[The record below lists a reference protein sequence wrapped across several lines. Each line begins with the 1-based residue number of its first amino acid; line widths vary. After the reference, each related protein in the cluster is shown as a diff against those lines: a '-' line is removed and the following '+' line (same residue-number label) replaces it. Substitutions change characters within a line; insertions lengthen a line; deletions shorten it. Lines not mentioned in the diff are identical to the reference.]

1 MNKSSRKR
9 FRLLPGAHV
18 ACTGVHG
25 CHPLSIKSSHFSD
38 GDCASPPHRERRPA
52 SDLHAE
58 VNAIGRCAML
68 GYLGGTLPNM
78 VWSGKNI

>member
-1 MNKSSRKR
+1 MHRCSWLPPIVHQFISFFR
-9 FRLLPGAHV
+9 FLGIVL
-18 ACTGVHG
+18 
-25 CHPLSIKSSHFSD
+25 
-38 GDCASPPHRERRPA
+38 PHRERRPA

-68 GYLGGTLPNM
+68 GYLGETLPNM